1 MEEVLDTYQRDFAEN
16 EVLVCMD
23 ETRRQ
28 QTKETRLPRPVRPG
42 QPEIVDYEYER
53 NGTAHLFLAF
63 APNEN
68 WRTVVSTPPPTDDE
82 SFFLTGSDPA
92 LFRAPFTRLRPRTG
106 CTGSV

>member
-1 MEEVLDTYQRDFAEN
+1 MEEMLDTDQRDFTED
-16 EVLVCMD
+16 EVRVCRD

-28 QTKETRLPRPVRPG
+28 PTKEIRLPRPVRPG

-68 WRTVVSTPPPTDDE
+68 WRTVNVTD
-82 SFFLTGSDPA
+82 
-92 LFRAPFTRLRPRTG
+92 RRTARD
-106 CTGSV
+106 